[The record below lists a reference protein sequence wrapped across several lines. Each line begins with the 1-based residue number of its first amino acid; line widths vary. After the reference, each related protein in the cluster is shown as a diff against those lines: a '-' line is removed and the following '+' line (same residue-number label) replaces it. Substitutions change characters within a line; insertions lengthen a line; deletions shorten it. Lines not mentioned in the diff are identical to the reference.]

1 MTHTVWL
8 ILYESLQYESLNHLK
23 DCFSIWFKLKN
34 LFNQLVRQFNRGRK
48 PSGWKAHVRFSGK
61 TYRVRLY
68 STTRWR
74 KIFISYRFNFFGWG
88 LPAGQTFD
96 RGRDP
101 PGWKAKSPL
110 SIHPYQVCPYLTTRG
125 RYRGIYMHFMTI
137 LSKYDPSRH
146 FGSLQGQTL
155 IYRRDSFCIWKR
167 RL

>member
-1 MTHTVWL
+1 MH
-8 ILYESLQYESLNHLK
+8 
-23 DCFSIWFKLKN
+23 
-34 LFNQLVRQFNRGRK
+34 
-48 PSGWKAHVRFSGK
+48 ARFSRK

-101 PGWKAKSPL
+101 PGWNAKSPF
-110 SIHPYQVCPYLTTRG
+110 SIHAYQVCPYLTTRG

-137 LSKYDPSRH
+137 LSNYDPSRYS
-146 FGSLQGQTL
+146 GPWEPQTC
-155 IYRRDSFCIWKR
+155 IYRRNSFCIWKR
-167 RL
+167 RLQSLKWISVYVFWTIKKKFIWLGGCFLFQKFEKFR